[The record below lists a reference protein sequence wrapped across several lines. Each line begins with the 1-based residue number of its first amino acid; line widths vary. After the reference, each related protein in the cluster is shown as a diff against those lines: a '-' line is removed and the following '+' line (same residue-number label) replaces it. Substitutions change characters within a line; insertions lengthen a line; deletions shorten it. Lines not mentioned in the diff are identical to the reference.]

1 MKICIIYSFKS
12 ELYIKNTFL
21 KREFEITL
29 PYHVLLLKCNPSLSE
44 CYILWYHRDG
54 IFRSYNKEVEV

>member
-21 KREFEITL
+21 KREFSFLFSYPVSAYWINL
-29 PYHVLLLKCNPSLSE
+29 NLIRVKNL
-44 CYILWYHRDG
+44 
-54 IFRSYNKEVEV
+54 RSSRGGCR